1 MGDEFT
7 VFSGDRDHR
16 YVVTD
21 KFLVQERD
29 VSLAERIQNASCVAA
44 TGDERLTLVTC
55 ANLGATHR
63 LILVARP

>member
-7 VFSGDRDHR
+7 VFCGDREYR

-21 KFLVQERD
+21 KFLVQERH
-29 VSLAERIQNASCVAA
+29 VSLAERIQNASWVAE
-44 TGDERLTLVTC
+44 TRDGRLTLVTC

-63 LILVARP
+63 LILIARP